1 MKGKIKMSYDDFVK
15 EAVKR
20 FYRNLKNSLM
30 ELLKEK
36 TISMKTTVEEL
47 LNIVNKRL

>member
-1 MKGKIKMSYDDFVK
+1 MSYDDFVK